1 MQRDPLS
8 TDSDRGF
15 RPWLVTNSFK
25 EIYDLSSGW
34 PTWVRHLLLGLLV
47 AVEERWIAAKAVQT
61 VDKAIEEVE
70 PFLPPSG
77 VSPPVYSE
85 SGDGF
90 FDEMRLTA
98 PWKVQESPSDS
109 PQV

>member
-1 MQRDPLS
+1 MDRPLK
-8 TDSDRGF
+8 
-15 RPWLVTNSFK
+15 TNEFK
-25 EIYDLSSGW
+25 ELLRLGRSW
-34 PTWVRHLLLGLLV
+34 PLWLRHLWLGLLV
-47 AVEERWIAAKAVQT
+47 YLEERWIDAKVKAT
-61 VDKAIEEVE
+61 VDAAIEKID
-70 PFLPPSG
+70 LPPSS

-98 PWKVQESPSDS
+98 PWKAQEHPSDS

>member
-1 MQRDPLS
+1 
-8 TDSDRGF
+8 
-15 RPWLVTNSFK
+15 
-25 EIYDLSSGW
+25 
-34 PTWVRHLLLGLLV
+34 LLGLLV
-47 AVEERWIAAKAVQT
+47 AVEERWIDAKVKDT

-77 VSPPVYSE
+77 VPDPIYSE

-98 PWKVQESPSDS
+98 PWKALEDPSDS
-109 PQV
+109 PQVYSHLRLLGGPFLTLLDTSQ